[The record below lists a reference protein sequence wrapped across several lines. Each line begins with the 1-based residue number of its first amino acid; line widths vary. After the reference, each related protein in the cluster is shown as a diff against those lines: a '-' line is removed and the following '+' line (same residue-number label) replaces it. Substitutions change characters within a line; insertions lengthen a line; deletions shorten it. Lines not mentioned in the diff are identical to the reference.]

1 MLRSSM
7 FVVWSMGTLWVLNS
21 YLCTESNLKQL
32 LQTGLMPVP
41 PGWVQRAS
49 VSWRIYLLLPAVFPR
64 ELTLFRILFTICP
77 LCQPCA
83 CEVISSHAIYFL
95 WFHTGSNHQNT
106 YLKNRRKFDSLTVIL
121 LLILNFLWSG
131 NCLFP
136 LCSSRPQ
143 HIKAKCNYSKC
154 LTKQT
159 NDKYQVG
166 VLKDQFG
173 VAVNNPL

>member
-1 MLRSSM
+1 M
-7 FVVWSMGTLWVLNS
+7 
-21 YLCTESNLKQL
+21 
-32 LQTGLMPVP
+32 
-41 PGWVQRAS
+41 
-49 VSWRIYLLLPAVFPR
+49 
-64 ELTLFRILFTICP
+64 
-77 LCQPCA
+77 
-83 CEVISSHAIYFL
+83 
-95 WFHTGSNHQNT
+95 GSNHQNT
-106 YLKNRRKFDSLTVIL
+106 YLKNGRKFDSLTVIL